1 MRAPMST
8 ATVAAVV
15 LAAAP
20 LGLLY
25 LAGPDLI
32 PGPPS
37 DEQLRAWLHQPLTTG
52 FLTALLQA
60 AAWLLWALFA
70 TAVAHRVRQRVGAR
84 VRWRFALRLP
94 GPLQGLAAALLGATA
109 VTSAALPA
117 AAHTTTSTADTSP
130 PDLPPPADT
139 PSPTPD
145 RNLQRPAPLPTVAAS
160 ASSTDTRHAPPNSQR
175 AAGVTDHTRASA
187 PHRTAHTGGLPPSAA
202 RTAGKPAQ
210 ADTCVVRPGDTLS
223 AIAEQRLGDS
233 DRWPE
238 IWALNRGTRFDT
250 VGGTFTNPHLIHPGW
265 TLRLP
270 KDALPPTTAT
280 PRPAAPL
287 PEADTPEPRP
297 TTPGKSATTPVP
309 SASADTPPGPTAS
322 TPVDDAGP
330 ATPPISSAEG
340 RPGRSTASGPSPSS
354 SPEAQTSRGITVE
367 TGSWLDVGLAAAIAA
382 AAALVWA
389 LRRRHYQ
396 PRPPS
401 PARRGDAD
409 LTPLPAVVTRIRR
422 SLRQQHNDN
431 DIGVDIL
438 DTPNPLDAAPEP
450 VAAGDD
456 VEDDT
461 PASSGPR
468 SHERSAADAA
478 APVVPALDNPAAV
491 WPAAGLGLTGPGAHA
506 AVRGFLTAALA
517 AGDTHDPH
525 TRGSV
530 VIPSPTAASLL
541 DAAALPASPRLAV
554 TRSLADALDLLE
566 TLALHRT
573 RLVYQHEVDTIA
585 DLRHRHP
592 DTEPQPS
599 VLLIADTAA
608 RHERVR
614 IAALLA
620 QGQRL
625 DIHGILLGPW
635 PEGDT
640 VVVDTDGT
648 TSPADETTRHTG
660 HPADL
665 GRLTVLTPAD
675 TIDLITT
682 LTEAH
687 TGTRQTPPPTPP
699 TDLLTTPEPTRHA
712 GADDTDQAEPGPSQA
727 AAADTGPQTGAV
739 DGGTHAGAPA
749 AVEDRPVS
757 PTRPDG
763 RVAVRTLGTARIV
776 DMDTTVPLRAKALEL
791 LVYLVVHDGDATQ
804 DAILDDLLPDAPR
817 SKAPHR
823 LHTYVSALRKTLTRT
838 GGATGNYLTH
848 PGRRY
853 TLNREL
859 IDADLWRMRD
869 ALRHAQRADNPD
881 ERLTALRTA
890 VADYQGALAD
900 GFDYEWIEAPRE
912 AIRRQALD
920 AHLALAAATPD
931 PAEAITVLTTA
942 IHHDPYAESVY
953 QHAMRAHAALGHLD
967 EIVALRRTLTHR
979 LHDIDTTPSRE
990 TLALADQL
998 VTDLQAGSSERH
1010 RPNDRGRQP

>member
-32 PGPPS
+32 AGPPS

-70 TAVAHRVRQRVGAR
+70 TAVAHRVRQRVGAP

-117 AAHTTTSTADTSP
+117 AAHTTSTADTSP
-130 PDLPPPADT
+130 PGLPPPAD
-139 PSPTPD
+139 PSPTLD

-160 ASSTDTRHAPPNSQR
+160 ATPTDTRHSPPNSQR

-187 PHRTAHTGGLPPSAA
+187 PHRTAHTGGQPSSAA
-202 RTAGKPAQ
+202 RTAGQPAQ

-223 AIAEQRLGDS
+223 AIAQQRLGDP

-238 IWALNRGTRFDT
+238 IWELNRGRRFDT
-250 VGGTFTNPHLIHPGW
+250 GGGTFTNPHLIHPGW
-265 TLRLP
+265 ILRLP
-270 KDALPPTTAT
+270 KDALPPATAI
-280 PRPAAPL
+280 PQPPAPP
-287 PEADTPEPRP
+287 PEADAPEPRP
-297 TTPGKSATTPVP
+297 TTPDKSATTPVP
-309 SASADTPPGPTAS
+309 SASAGTPPDPTAS
-322 TPVDDAGP
+322 TPVDDASP
-330 ATPPISSAEG
+330 ATPTPSSEG
-340 RPGRSTASGPSPSS
+340 QPSRSVGVPSPTS
-354 SPEAQTSRGITVE
+354 SPPAQTSRGITVG

-382 AAALVWA
+382 AATLVWA

-396 PRPPS
+396 RRPPS

-409 LTPLPAVVTRIRR
+409 LSPLPAVVTRIRR
-422 SLRQQHNDN
+422 SLRQHNDN

-438 DTPNPLDAAPEP
+438 DTTGPLDAAPEP

-456 VEDDT
+456 VEDDR

-468 SHERSAADAA
+468 SHEGSAADAA
-478 APVVPALDNPAAV
+478 APVVPALDNSAAV

-506 AVRGFLTAALA
+506 AGRGFLTAALA
-517 AGDTHDPH
+517 AGNAHDPH

-530 VIPSPTAASLL
+530 VIPSPTTVSLL
-541 DAAALPASPRLAV
+541 DAAALPASPRLTV

-592 DTEPQPS
+592 DTEPQPP

-640 VVVDTDGT
+640 VAVATDGT
-648 TSPADETTRHTG
+648 TSPTTDETTRHTG

-665 GRLTVLTPAD
+665 GRLTVLTAAD

-687 TGTRQTPPPTPP
+687 TGTRHTPPTPP
-699 TDLLTTPEPTRHA
+699 TDLATTPEPTRHA
-712 GADDTDQAEPGPSQA
+712 GAAEGNDHAEPGPSQA
-727 AAADTGPQTGAV
+727 AAVDTGPETGAV
-739 DGGTHAGAPA
+739 DGLTRAGALA
-749 AVEDRPVS
+749 AVDDRPE
-757 PTRPDG
+757 PTARPDG

-838 GGATGNYLTH
+838 GGATGSYLTH

-869 ALRHAQRADNPD
+869 ALRATQRADNPD

-890 VADYQGALAD
+890 VNAYQGALAD

-942 IHHDPYAESVY
+942 IHHDPYAETVY

-967 EIVALRRTLTHR
+967 QIHALRRTLTHR
-979 LHDIDTTPSRE
+979 LHDIDTTPSQD

-998 VTDLQAGSSERH
+998 ITELQASSRDRS
-1010 RPNDRGRQP
+1010 RPDASGQRP

>member
-37 DEQLRAWLHQPLTTG
+37 GEQLRAWVHQPLTTG

-139 PSPTPD
+139 LSPTPD

-160 ASSTDTRHAPPNSQR
+160 STDTRHAPPNSQR
-175 AAGVTDHTRASA
+175 AADAIDHTRTAA
-187 PHRTAHTGGLPPSAA
+187 PHRTTHTGGQPSSAA
-202 RTAGKPAQ
+202 RTTGKPAQ

-223 AIAEQRLGDS
+223 AIAEQRLGDP

-238 IWALNRGTRFDT
+238 IWKLNRGTRFDT
-250 VGGTFTNPHLIHPGW
+250 GGGTFTNPHLIHPGW

-270 KDALPPTTAT
+270 QDALPPATAI
-280 PRPAAPL
+280 PRPPAP
-287 PEADTPEPRP
+287 PEADAPEPRP
-297 TTPGKSATTPVP
+297 TTPDKPATTPVP
-309 SASADTPPGPTAS
+309 PASADTPPGPTAS

-330 ATPPISSAEG
+330 ATPPIPSAEG
-340 RPGRSTASGPSPSS
+340 RPARSTASGPTS
-354 SPEAQTSRGITVE
+354 SPPTQTSHGITVGS
-367 TGSWLDVGLAAAIAA
+367 GSWLDVGLAAAIAA
-382 AAALVWA
+382 AAALIWA

-438 DTPNPLDAAPEP
+438 DTTNPLDTAPEP
-450 VAAGDD
+450 AAAGDD

-461 PASSGPR
+461 PASSEPR

-506 AVRGFLTAALA
+506 AGRGFLTAALA
-517 AGDTHDPH
+517 AGDAHDPH

-530 VIPSPTAASLL
+530 VIPSPTAATLL
-541 DAAALPASPRLAV
+541 DPAVLPASPRLTV

-585 DLRHRHP
+585 DLRHRRPHLQ
-592 DTEPQPS
+592 PQPP

-625 DIHGILLGPW
+625 DIHGILLGTW

-640 VVVDTDGT
+640 VVVATDGT
-648 TSPADETTRHTG
+648 TSPADETTRHTGAG

-687 TGTRQTPPPTPP
+687 TGTRQTPPTPA
-699 TDLLTTPEPTRHA
+699 TDLLTTSETKR
-712 GADDTDQAEPGPSQA
+712 GRADGTDQAEPGPSQA
-727 AAADTGPQTGAV
+727 AAAETRPETGAV
-739 DGGTHAGAPA
+739 DGHTHAGAPA
-749 AVEDRPVS
+749 AADDRTE
-757 PTRPDG
+757 PTPRPDG

-776 DMDTTVPLRAKALEL
+776 DMDTTIPLRAKALEL

-890 VADYQGALAD
+890 VAAYQGALAD

-931 PAEAITVLTTA
+931 PAETITVLTTA
-942 IHHDPYAESVY
+942 IYHDPYAESVY
-953 QHAMRAHAALGHLD
+953 QHAMRAHAVLGHLD
-967 EIVALRRTLTHR
+967 QIHALRRTLTHR
-979 LHDIDTTPSRE
+979 LHDIDTTPSQD

-998 VTDLQAGSSERH
+998 ITELQASSRDRS
-1010 RPNDRGRQP
+1010 RPDARGQRP

>member
-1 MRAPMST
+1 MST

-37 DEQLRAWLHQPLTTG
+37 DEQLRAWVHQPLTTG

-117 AAHTTTSTADTSP
+117 AAHTTSTADTSP
-130 PDLPPPADT
+130 LDLPPPADT
-139 PSPTPD
+139 PSPTLD

-160 ASSTDTRHAPPNSQR
+160 ASPTDTRHAPPNSQR
-175 AAGVTDHTRASA
+175 AADVTDDTRTAA
-187 PHRTAHTGGLPPSAA
+187 PHRTTHTGGQPSSAA
-202 RTAGKPAQ
+202 RTTGKPAQ

-223 AIAEQRLGDS
+223 AIAEQRLGDP

-238 IWALNRGTRFDT
+238 IWKLNRGTRFDT

-270 KDALPPTTAT
+270 KEALPPTTAT
-280 PRPAAPL
+280 PLPAAPP

-309 SASADTPPGPTAS
+309 SASADVPPGPTAS

-330 ATPPISSAEG
+330 ATPPVPSAEG

-354 SPEAQTSRGITVE
+354 SPEAQTSRGITVGS
-367 TGSWLDVGLAAAIAA
+367 GSWLDVGLAAAIAA
-382 AAALVWA
+382 AAVLVWA

-396 PRPPS
+396 PRSPS
-401 PARRGDAD
+401 SARRGDAD

-438 DTPNPLDAAPEP
+438 DTTNPLDATAEP

-456 VEDDT
+456 VEDNT
-461 PASSGPR
+461 PAGSEPSSR
-468 SHERSAADAA
+468 ERSAADAA
-478 APVVPALDNPAAV
+478 APVVPALDNCAAV

-506 AVRGFLTAALA
+506 AGRGFLTAALA
-517 AGDTHDPH
+517 AGDAHDPH

-541 DAAALPASPRLAV
+541 DAAALPVSPRLTV

-573 RLVYQHEVDTIA
+573 RLVYRHEVDTIA
-585 DLRHRHP
+585 DLRHRQPH
-592 DTEPQPS
+592 TQPQPP

-687 TGTRQTPPPTPP
+687 TGTRHTPPTPP
-699 TDLLTTPEPTRHA
+699 TDLATTSEPTRHA
-712 GADDTDQAEPGPSQA
+712 GADGNDHAEPGPSQA
-727 AAADTGPQTGAV
+727 AAVDTGPETGAV
-739 DGGTHAGAPA
+739 DGRTRAGAPA
-749 AVEDRPVS
+749 AVDGRPE
-757 PTRPDG
+757 PTARPDG
-763 RVAVRTLGTARIV
+763 RVAVGTLGTARIV
-776 DMDTTVPLRAKALEL
+776 DMDTSVPLRAKALEL

-853 TLNREL
+853 ALNREL

-869 ALRHAQRADNPD
+869 ALRDAQRADDPD

-890 VADYQGALAD
+890 VAAYQGALAD

-931 PAEAITVLTTA
+931 PAEAITVLNTA

-979 LHDIDTTPSRE
+979 LHDIDTTPSRD
-990 TLALADQL
+990 TLTLADQL
-998 VTDLQAGSSERH
+998 ITELQASPRDRS
-1010 RPNDRGRQP
+1010 RPDARGQRP

>member
-25 LAGPDLI
+25 LAGLDLI

-70 TAVAHRVRQRVGAR
+70 TAVTHRVRQRVGAR

-139 PSPTPD
+139 PSPTLD

-160 ASSTDTRHAPPNSQR
+160 ATPTDTRHAPPNSQR
-175 AAGVTDHTRASA
+175 ATDVTDHTRAAA
-187 PHRTAHTGGLPPSAA
+187 PHRTAHTGGQPPSAA

-223 AIAEQRLGDS
+223 AIAEQRLGDP

-238 IWALNRGTRFDT
+238 IWHLNRGTRFDT

-270 KDALPPTTAT
+270 KDTLPPTTAT

-297 TTPGKSATTPVP
+297 TTPDKPATTPVP
-309 SASADTPPGPTAS
+309 SASADAPPGPTAS
-322 TPVDDAGP
+322 TPIDDAGP
-330 ATPPISSAEG
+330 ATPPIPSAKG
-340 RPGRSTASGPSPSS
+340 RPGSSTASGPSPSS

-382 AAALVWA
+382 AAALIWA

-409 LTPLPAVVTRIRR
+409 LTSLPAVVTRIRR

-438 DTPNPLDAAPEP
+438 ETAIPLDAAPKP

-456 VEDDT
+456 VEQDT
-461 PASSGPR
+461 PASSEPR
-468 SHERSAADAA
+468 SHEGAVADAA
-478 APVVPALDNPAAV
+478 APVVPALDNSAAA

-506 AVRGFLTAALA
+506 AGRGFLTAALA

-541 DAAALPASPRLAV
+541 ETAALPASPRLTV
-554 TRSLADALDLLE
+554 TRSLADALDLLD
-566 TLALHRT
+566 TLALRRT

-585 DLRHRHP
+585 DLRHRQPHLQ
-592 DTEPQPS
+592 PQPP

-640 VVVDTDGT
+640 VVVATDGT
-648 TSPADETTRHTG
+648 TSPADETPRHTG

-687 TGTRQTPPPTPP
+687 TGTRQTPPTPP
-699 TDLLTTPEPTRHA
+699 TDPDTPEPTRHA
-712 GADDTDQAEPGPSQA
+712 GADGTDQAEPGLSQA
-727 AAADTGPQTGAV
+727 TTADTRPEAGAV
-739 DGGTHAGAPA
+739 DGRSHAGSGSLA
-749 AVEDRPVS
+749 AVDNRAE
-757 PTRPDG
+757 PTARPDG
-763 RVAVRTLGTARIV
+763 RVAVQTLGTARIV
-776 DMDTTVPLRAKALEL
+776 DMDTTIPLRAKALEL

-890 VADYQGALAD
+890 VAAYQGALAD

-967 EIVALRRTLTHR
+967 EIVVLRRTLTHR
-979 LHDIDTTPSRE
+979 LHDIDTTPSQD

-998 VTDLQAGSSERH
+998 ITELQANPRDRS
-1010 RPNDRGRQP
+1010 RPDARGQRP